1 MRRFKEATRIFWTGW
16 AEIFDYLAA
25 VREHAWE
32 VMWGA
37 GVIGTV
43 FTIATLVW
51 SPSWRAFGYII
62 ALVVFVAGYQLWRA
76 YHVRLVPKLEIGD
89 VYRKYARTG
98 KPNEKRIFVQVA
110 VKCRTEGPVED
121 CGGQL
126 LGVFRLV
133 NGEWEITG
141 IDETNDLLW
150 SYRDNTTVPFKD
162 KSFVMLE
169 HGAPRRLNVFFVENT
184 STNIVTRTE
193 IPMRLPYAPSDN
205 FRFDVRV
212 AGKDG
217 LAEYI
222 HLKVTFGDHWNDLVA
237 EIIGNET

>member
-25 VREHAWE
+25 VKEHAWE

-89 VYRKYARTG
+89 VHVEWSGTG
-98 KPNEKRIFVQVA
+98 VPGKKRIFVQVL
-110 VKCRTEGPVED
+110 VKCATEGPVAN
-121 CGGQL
+121 CTGQIL
-126 LGVFRLV
+126 KVTKLV
-133 NGEWEITG
+133 KSSNGHNDEWEPTKIR
-141 IDETNDLLW
+141 ETNDLLW
-150 SYRDNTTVPFKD
+150 SFKD
-162 KSFVMLE
+162 KPIITVE
-169 HGAPRRLNVFFVENT
+169 DGAQRRLNVFLVENN
-184 STNIVTRTE
+184 SREFVTCTE
-193 IPMRLPYAPSDN
+193 IKVKLPYGASDI
-205 FRFDVRV
+205 FKFDVRV
-212 AGKDG
+212 GGEHCPAKF
-217 LAEYI
+217 I
-222 HLKVTFGDHWNDLVA
+222 HLKVTCGDQWCDLNP
-237 EIIGNET
+237 EIIENGT